1 MDNTARS
8 STSTASTGVIS
19 RRSDL
24 PPDLLAAY
32 EAHLARKAAPNPLY
46 ETEKHV
52 YGNFKAAYTAPAH
65 ARAGNFSKFFLSR
78 KGEMKSTLDTSS
90 VKSKYPTR

>member
-1 MDNTARS
+1 MENTARS
-8 STSTASTGVIS
+8 TASAASTGVIS

-32 EAHLARKAAPNPLY
+32 EAHLAHKAAPNPLY
-46 ETEKHV
+46 ETEKHT
-52 YGNFKAAYTAPAH
+52 YGNFKADYTRPPH

-78 KGEMKSTLDTSS
+78 KGQMKSTLDCSTT
-90 VKSKYPTR
+90 KSKYPTR